1 MKTGS
6 SLLALN
12 PVSVSDS
19 GFFIFAHNTPLG
31 LKIGVATFFR
41 SFSTLKSGLPESRL
55 PLKTIFNFCDIG
67 MDINTN
73 QL

>member
-19 GFFIFAHNTPLG
+19 GFFYFDPQYTLRSENRCTNFQILPRLSKKVVIPHLVQDLQPL
-31 LKIGVATFFR
+31 I
-41 SFSTLKSGLPESRL
+41 STGDAGSVSGMSE
-55 PLKTIFNFCDIG
+55 
-67 MDINTN
+67 
-73 QL
+73 